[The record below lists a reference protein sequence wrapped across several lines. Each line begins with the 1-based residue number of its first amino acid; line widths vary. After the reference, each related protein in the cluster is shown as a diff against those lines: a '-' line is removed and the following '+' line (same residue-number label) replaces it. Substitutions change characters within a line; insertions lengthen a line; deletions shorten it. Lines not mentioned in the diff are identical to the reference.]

1 MVPPAAGPRAP
12 VGGSGARGDVREDL
26 VSVFAQ
32 VLAGEVVGRGDV
44 PVGVDQVADAS
55 REVGVVLFVGALGTV
70 GLADGAVLVADQ
82 RVGEALG
89 LCEGLLVGDAV
100 EGRADYDGVGRLVLW
115 GSVTEPPTL
124 NRSTAC

>member
-1 MVPPAAGPRAP
+1 M
-12 VGGSGARGDVREDL
+12 
-26 VSVFAQ
+26 FAQ
-32 VLAGEVVGRGDV
+32 VLAREVVGRCHV
-44 PVGVDQVADAS
+44 SVRVNQVADAS
-55 REVGVVLFVGALGTV
+55 WEVGVVLFVGTLGPV

-100 EGRADYDGVGRLVLW
+100 KGRADYDGVRRLVLW